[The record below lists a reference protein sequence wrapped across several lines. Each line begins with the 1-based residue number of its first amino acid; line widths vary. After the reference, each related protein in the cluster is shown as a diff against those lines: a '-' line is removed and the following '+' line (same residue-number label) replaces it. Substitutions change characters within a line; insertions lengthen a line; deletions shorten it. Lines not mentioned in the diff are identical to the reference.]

1 MRSTLCGFIGTSWRG
16 ILCNT
21 KSLGFVFKGNRVQC
35 FSTRRSRTR
44 QLPKEGPPTIM
55 EEESNAFYV
64 VRKGD
69 IIGIYNNLRDCQ
81 AQVSSSLIHIVPDGL
96 WNRCPSLYK
105 LLHDMMFALLRWDIV
120 CDPSVSVYKGYNLR
134 KETEEY
140 LASQGLKNPLY
151 SLKAADLK
159 EDLFGE
165 ILPCPFQQPDGLAF
179 PPDKSQ
185 SPSPPKRSNDA
196 MDNLEAV
203 GSSSIP
209 TAEQSK
215 KQVKLKHSLERS
227 CILEFDGASK
237 GNPGKAGAGVIL
249 RNPDGSLICRLRQ
262 GLGVVTNNVAEYR
275 ALILGMK
282 YALKKGFKQ
291 IHAQGDS
298 KLVCLQEFNSD
309 ADAQANLGV
318 ELALNSDIW
327 KYLLASHED
336 TLIIDNETNR
346 LAVVNMDWD
355 HIKVVDLYVV
365 MSSVSQRVDKF
376 CQCLS
381 IYPFEFGLKC
391 MEIEVVSGPFALID
405 NVVILDSVA
414 IASHIANTLDGTE
427 FLESSNVFDLRFI
440 PDSMDFKHPSQD
452 VAKESVYHVKKYLNN
467 FLFYVAVTGRET
479 IVPCKLIMIKLR
491 HRQATTG
498 QISKVVLCNSQVKVT
513 WEEDKPERKKLLRGK
528 FNPDQVA

>member
-81 AQVSSSLIHIVPDGL
+81 AQVSSS
-96 WNRCPSLYK
+96 
-105 LLHDMMFALLRWDIV
+105 V

-298 KLVCLQEFNSD
+298 KLVCLQLEDRWRTKNENMALLCKEAKELKGSFESFNIKHVLREFNSD

-318 ELALNSDIW
+318 ELAL
-327 KYLLASHED
+327 
-336 TLIIDNETNR
+336 
-346 LAVVNMDWD
+346 
-355 HIKVVDLYVV
+355 
-365 MSSVSQRVDKF
+365 
-376 CQCLS
+376 
-381 IYPFEFGLKC
+381 G
-391 MEIEVVSGPFALID
+391 EI
-405 NVVILDSVA
+405 
-414 IASHIANTLDGTE
+414 
-427 FLESSNVFDLRFI
+427 
-440 PDSMDFKHPSQD
+440 Q
-452 VAKESVYHVKKYLNN
+452 
-467 FLFYVAVTGRET
+467 
-479 IVPCKLIMIKLR
+479 
-491 HRQATTG
+491 
-498 QISKVVLCNSQVKVT
+498 
-513 WEEDKPERKKLLRGK
+513 EEIH
-528 FNPDQVA
+528 